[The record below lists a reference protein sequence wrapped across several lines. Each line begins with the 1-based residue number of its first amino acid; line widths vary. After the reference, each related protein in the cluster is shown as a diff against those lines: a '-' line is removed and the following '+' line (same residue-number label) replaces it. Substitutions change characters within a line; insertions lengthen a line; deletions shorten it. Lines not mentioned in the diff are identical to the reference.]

1 MCKIGMNN
9 GRGCLN
15 TVMENG
21 MKNFVK
27 HLAPYKHQ
35 AYVFRLV
42 NKIQRKMG
50 AWVLGQLIL
59 SAVIFGLVFIG
70 LTVLKVEYALV
81 LALLAGI
88 FEIIPYIGP
97 FVSGTF
103 AVFFAFIQAPA
114 LALAVLIL
122 WIVTQQLESHI
133 IVPIVMSRS
142 VGLNPVLVIL
152 GIIVGT
158 TLGGIIGALI
168 AIPVMSGI
176 SVFVEDLMEGHAFE
190 EEQG

>member
-1 MCKIGMNN
+1 
-9 GRGCLN
+9 
-15 TVMENG
+15 
-21 MKNFVK
+21 
-27 HLAPYKHQ
+27 
-35 AYVFRLV
+35 
-42 NKIQRKMG
+42 MG